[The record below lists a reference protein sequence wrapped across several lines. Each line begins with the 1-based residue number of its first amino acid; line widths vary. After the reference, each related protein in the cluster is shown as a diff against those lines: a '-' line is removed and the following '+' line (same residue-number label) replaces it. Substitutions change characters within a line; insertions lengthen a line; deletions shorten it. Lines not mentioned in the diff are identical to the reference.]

1 MKNMTRPL
9 NLCDLDFTD
18 LHSDDDKDDLM
29 PRGFGGAM
37 VIAFVV
43 CISRMNRRITFDL
56 I

>member
-1 MKNMTRPL
+1 MTRPL

-29 PRGFGGAM
+29 PRGFGGSM
-37 VIAFVV
+37 VIAMSFLFHELKKK
-43 CISRMNRRITFDL
+43 NGQITLDL